1 MNSMAKKIGWML
13 YGQGG
18 RLVFQTIYFLGLA
31 FVFSTSEYGIYVSVT
46 ALIVI
51 LSPFCGLG
59 FNSLIVKVISTDER
73 NFPKIFGNTIK
84 ITVYTYLALLLVGLG
99 AILLIFSNSHVALL
113 LFLIMSLAD
122 LLLLK
127 LTEMSSQIFIA
138 KGKVKVSAHILN
150 FISIVRFIS
159 IAIYITFSKLFPVFT
174 GLINWALVYLIC
186 SVLFTIIVLLFT
198 LRENEKPILRD
209 KIKLHYVK
217 EGVYFSIGLSS
228 QGVYN
233 DVDKTLLGKYAT
245 LETTGQYGFAYKIL
259 DVMFIP
265 VKAILAL
272 TFPMFFKAGKEGG
285 ILQTVKLSKKIL
297 IPLTLFTLAISVT
310 AYFLVPLFINEF
322 FYDKYAGSIEIF
334 KWLLPIVILRNIHYI
349 LADAITG
356 AGFQKERSIIQ
367 IIVAGVNLV
376 LNLYLIRTY
385 QVSGAIIASLFSD
398 LLMVLLISIL
408 VGHKIKNTKLKNE
421 VYNEIS

>member
-59 FNSLIVKVISTDER
+59 FNSLIVKVISTDEK
-73 NFPKIFGNTIK
+73 NFPKIFGSTIK
-84 ITVYTYLALLLVGLG
+84 ITVYTYLALLLIGLG
-99 AILLIFSNSHVALL
+99 AILLIFNTSQIAIM

-127 LTEMSSQIFIA
+127 ITEMSSQIFIA

-150 FISIVRFIS
+150 FISIVRFLS
-159 IAIYITFSKLFPVFT
+159 ILIYIILSKLFPVFT
-174 GLINWALVYLIC
+174 GLIDWALVYLTC

-198 LRENEKPILRD
+198 LKKSEKPILRD
-209 KIKLHYVK
+209 KIKLHYIK

-265 VKAILAL
+265 VKAILAI
-272 TFPMFFKAGKEGG
+272 TFPMFFRAGKEGG
-285 ILQTVKLSKKIL
+285 ILETFKLSKKIL
-297 IPLTLFTLAISVT
+297 IPLTLFTFIISVT
-310 AYFLVPLFINEF
+310 AYFIVPLFINEF
-322 FYDKYAGSIEIF
+322 FYNKYAGSIEIF
-334 KWLLPIVILRNIHYI
+334 KWLLPIVVLRNIHYI

-367 IIVAGVNLV
+367 IIVAGVNFI
-376 LNLYLIRTY
+376 LNLYLIKTY
-385 QVSGAIIASLFSD
+385 QVSGAIFASLFCD

-408 VGHKIKNTKLKNE
+408 VWYKIKNTKLKNE

>member
-59 FNSLIVKVISTDER
+59 FNSLIVKIISTDEK
-73 NFPKIFGNTIK
+73 NFPRIFGNTIK
-84 ITVYTYLALLLVGLG
+84 ITVYTYLALLLIGLS
-99 AILLIFSNSHVALL
+99 AILLIFNTSRIAIM

-127 LTEMSSQIFIA
+127 FTEMSSQIFIA
-138 KGKVKVSAHILN
+138 KGKVKISAHILN
-150 FISIVRFIS
+150 FISIVRFLS
-159 IAIYITFSKLFPVFT
+159 ILIYIILSKLFLIFT
-174 GLINWALVYLIC
+174 GLINWAIVYLIC
-186 SVLFTIIVLLFT
+186 SVLFTIIVFVFT
-198 LRENEKPILRD
+198 LKKSEKPILRD
-209 KIKLHYVK
+209 KIKLHYIR

-245 LETTGQYGFAYKIL
+245 LETTGLYGFAYKIL

-265 VKAILAL
+265 VKAILAI
-272 TFPMFFKAGKEGG
+272 TFPMFFRAGKEGG
-285 ILQTVKLSKKIL
+285 ILETVKLSKKIL
-297 IPLTLFTLAISVT
+297 IPLTIFTFLISLT
-310 AYFLVPLFINEF
+310 AYFIVPLFINEF
-322 FYDKYAGSIEIF
+322 FYNKYAGSIEIF
-334 KWLLPIVILRNIHYI
+334 KLLLPIVILRNIHYI

-367 IIVAGVNLV
+367 IIVAGVNFI
-376 LNLYLIRTY
+376 LNLYLIKTY
-385 QVSGAIIASLFSD
+385 QVSGAIFASLFCD

-408 VGHKIKNTKLKNE
+408 VWYKIKNTKLKNE